1 MDITNMRNEE
11 SKEEKLLKGLLKR
24 LLKFLFRRKAF
35 GLSKPQSLFVCLF
48 LNQTLELEEN
58 MVDGVSIF

>member
-1 MDITNMRNEE
+1 MKR
-11 SKEEKLLKGLLKR
+11 EKKKQLLKGLLKR
-24 LLKFLFRRKAF
+24 LLKFRFRRKAF